1 MIDHTGI
8 VVSDF
13 DESKE
18 FYAKTLSAIGY
29 ALLME
34 MPSSVTGHTEVRPN
48 LSLLPRDTLVFA
60 RV

>member
-13 DESKE
+13 DKSKE
-18 FYAKTLSAIGY
+18 LYAKALSAIGY

-34 MPSSVTGHTEVRPN
+34 MPSSVTGHTDVRPN

-60 RV
+60 QV